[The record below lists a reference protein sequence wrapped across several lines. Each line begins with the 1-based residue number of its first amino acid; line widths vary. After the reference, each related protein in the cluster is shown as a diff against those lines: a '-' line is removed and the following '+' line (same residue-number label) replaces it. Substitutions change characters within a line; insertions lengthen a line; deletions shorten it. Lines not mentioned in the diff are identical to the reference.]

1 MGAWNYMVFD
11 DDTAYDVLNDLRE
24 TQTIITDMK
33 KYFQEIIGMEYV
45 GYDEGHYALVSAAV
59 IDSVINDVDYRCDE
73 EGYLEWTKSLKE
85 FDFIQLKPIAV
96 RAIEAVLSDN
106 SELNE
111 LWSENK
117 KLYESWRKDKLDIKD
132 RLK

>member
-24 TQTIITDMK
+24 TQTIIADMK

>member
-24 TQTIITDMK
+24 TQTIIADMK
-33 KYFQEIIGMEYV
+33 KYFQEIIGVEYV

-96 RAIEAVLSDN
+96 RAIEVVLSDN

-117 KLYESWRKDKLDIKD
+117 ELYESWRKDKLDIKD

>member
-24 TQTIITDMK
+24 TQTIIADMK
-33 KYFQEIIGMEYV
+33 KYFQEIIGVEYV